1 MTPRRIRPC
10 GDAKESGAFSSG
22 VDFSRP
28 IVSNPKAPVTTV
40 GLYTTT
46 TTGGVTSAPFL
57 VDYGAGTPV
66 TPSQAHWISNNIYAA
81 QLAGTAYPGS
91 GRNLL
96 RGNTFNNVDTSIYK
110 NTKLT
115 ERFTLR
121 IEATAYNILNR
132 SYYGTPDN
140 FIGDTGSS
148 FNTQLFSAAGGSL
161 IGTGT
166 GVRNMT
172 FGGKLLF

>member
-1 MTPRRIRPC
+1 
-10 GDAKESGAFSSG
+10 
-22 VDFSRP
+22 
-28 IVSNPKAPVTTV
+28 
-40 GLYTTT
+40 
-46 TTGGVTSAPFL
+46 
-57 VDYGAGTPV
+57 
-66 TPSQAHWISNNIYAA
+66 
-81 QLAGTAYPGS
+81 
-91 GRNLL
+91 
-96 RGNTFNNVDTSIYK
+96 VDTSVYK